1 MLKLLSSFKRGLRKT
16 GVKKYF
22 AIYLLA
28 ICNFAFFQL
37 LQFLSQ
43 TVSPR
48 RTIIFGIIFVMA
60 WGWLLLVLP
69 SCLIAYGII
78 SYRKTKTI
86 LLPNLM
92 LFLTLSLIAF
102 VKSIATIF
110 WFPTI
115 ELLRPFI
122 MTIFSLIVSAITA
135 KVQKSK
141 NDSVS

>member
-92 LFLTLSLIAF
+92 LF
-102 VKSIATIF
+102 
-110 WFPTI
+110 
-115 ELLRPFI
+115 
-122 MTIFSLIVSAITA
+122 
-135 KVQKSK
+135 
-141 NDSVS
+141 

>member
-1 MLKLLSSFKRGLRKT
+1 
-16 GVKKYF
+16 
-22 AIYLLA
+22 
-28 ICNFAFFQL
+28 
-37 LQFLSQ
+37 
-43 TVSPR
+43 
-48 RTIIFGIIFVMA
+48 MA

-92 LFLTLSLIAF
+92 LFLTLSLIVF

-122 MTIFSLIVSAITA
+122 MTMFSLIVSAITA
-135 KVQKSK
+135 KVQKSN